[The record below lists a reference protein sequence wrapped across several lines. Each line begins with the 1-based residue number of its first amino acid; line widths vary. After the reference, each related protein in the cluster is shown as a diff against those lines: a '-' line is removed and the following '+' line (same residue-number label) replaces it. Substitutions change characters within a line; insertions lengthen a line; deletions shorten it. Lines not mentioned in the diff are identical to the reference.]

1 MKWLL
6 QALYMN
12 GAVRKSYNKLVNNQF
27 SVMTRFGKL
36 MSTETMLRLYKAYIL
51 PHFYYCSIVW
61 IVLLE
66 PGKIC
71 NPTTSAHPVRWQ
83 LAVHITSQ
91 IVHRHPRSDGNE
103 GTWTAAR
110 RYCSKRTKKIS
121 ACKNVYLEHYLQRLW
136 ATLEK
141 KGGDLVSGLKGLNVR

>member
-83 LAVHITSQ
+83 LAVHIT
-91 IVHRHPRSDGNE
+91 RRDGNE
-103 GTWTAAR
+103 GTSTAAR
-110 RYCSKRTKKIS
+110 RYCSKRTKNIS
-121 ACKNVYLEHYLQRLW
+121 AYKNVYLEHYLQRLW